1 VKWLSVKA
9 IRAIHEEL
17 IAEHG
22 GSAGVLNE
30 GVIDSTLARPRNL
43 HAYREAGDLPRLA
56 ASLGYGFARNH
67 CFVDGNK
74 RVAFAAADVFLRING
89 FKLGGSAAEK
99 IAVMLDVAKGEM
111 TEETFAEWVRTNME
125 RQ

>member
-1 VKWLSVKA
+1 MQA
-9 IRAIHEEL
+9 IRAIHQEL
-17 IAEHG
+17 IVEHG

-30 GVIDSTLARPRNL
+30 GAIDSTLARPRNL
-43 HAYREAGDLPRLA
+43 QAYRESGALHRLA

-74 RVAFAAADVFLRING
+74 RVAFAATDVFLRING

-99 IAVMLDVAKGEM
+99 IAVTLDIAKGEM
-111 TEETFAEWVRTNME
+111 TEETFAEWIRTNME